1 MLLKVTL
8 LLVFLPLDENLSCV
22 PWKPLQW
29 QIVVQIFLDTLT
41 WALTAVCIVA
51 RRSYGNLMH
60 RHINTCE
67 VTSINLIKKN
77 IWVKRSLDHVLGWQ
91 RATFIWSH
99 DWAF

>member
-8 LLVFLPLDENLSCV
+8 LLVFLPLDENLSYV
-22 PWKPLQW
+22 PWKPLRW

-51 RRSYGNLMH
+51 RRSYGYLMH
-60 RHINTCE
+60 RRINTCE

-77 IWVKRSLDHVLGWQ
+77 IWVKRSLGCVLGWQ

-99 DWAF
+99 DWTF